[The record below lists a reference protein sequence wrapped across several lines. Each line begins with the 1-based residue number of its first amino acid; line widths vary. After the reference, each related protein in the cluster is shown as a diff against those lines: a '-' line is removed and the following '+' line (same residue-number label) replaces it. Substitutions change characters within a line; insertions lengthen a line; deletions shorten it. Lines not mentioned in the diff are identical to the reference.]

1 MFPPSLHPTN
11 IPIPMNMIKSPQQP
25 KQMRNT
31 STNNQAMHNLVTRT
45 PDIKPV
51 RIPFLR
57 NLRVVVSP
65 PSLFFRMPAKVL
77 LRLNQLTLIAYNA
90 PPVRLN
96 VVINAIQSKL
106 ILHICV
112 SQPNFSKPCTMGMMK
127 ERPRPAYM
135 AAR

>member
-1 MFPPSLHPTN
+1 
-11 IPIPMNMIKSPQQP
+11 
-25 KQMRNT
+25 MRNT

-57 NLRVVVSP
+57 DLHVVSSP
-65 PSLFFRMPAKVL
+65 FLSWAWEPFRAHK
-77 LRLNQLTLIAYNA
+77 LTFIAYNA

-135 AAR
+135 AAQ